1 MTMRIVADRHKCEGL
16 GMCEAMADQ
25 YFEVG
30 DDGHVHVLDETPDE
44 PDRQFVDAAV
54 RACPVSALLLQ
65 G

>member
-1 MTMRIVADRHKCEGL
+1 MRIVADHGTCEGL

-30 DDGHVHVLDETPDE
+30 DDEVVRVLDEAPDE
-44 PDRQFVDAAV
+44 ADRELVDSAV
-54 RACPVSALLLQ
+54 RACPVSALRLE